1 MALAAQYPGHIVIAD
16 DPQNIIFGT
25 CQVGDEFGE
34 VKSASVKRT
43 ADKEDLANAK
53 GSLKAAVLRNPRFE
67 LTLETLFT
75 ADVAA
80 PGLGEQ
86 IAFPL
91 VDVVG
96 RILDV
101 EVKWEDASGRMLSI
115 TATKWDSLNGE
126 TAEHFDGNTWTDV
139 EDTVEVSTPA
149 APTLSTAVINAAGTV
164 LTLTFNA
171 PVTTPI
177 ISSGV
182 TLAASVTGAVGA
194 VYASGSGSNVI
205 VYNLSAEI
213 QDADVVTLDYVQPGG
228 GIQSLGG
235 VDVASINDRAVTNN
249 STQV

>member
-25 CQVGDEFGE
+25 TQVGDEFGE

-53 GSLKAAVLRNPRFE
+53 GSLKAAILRNPRFE
-67 LTLETLFT
+67 LSLETLFT
-75 ADVAA
+75 ADVSA
-80 PGLGEQ
+80 PGIGEQ
-86 IAFPL
+86 ILFPL
-91 VDVVG
+91 VGVVG

-115 TATKWDSLNGE
+115 TATKWDSLTGE
-126 TAEHFDGNTWTDV
+126 TAEHFDGASWTPV
-139 EDTVEVSTPA
+139 EDTVEVSSPN
-149 APTLSTAVINAAGTV
+149 APTVTAAVINAAGTT
-164 LTLTFNA
+164 LTLTFSA
-171 PVTTPI
+171 PVTTPV
-177 ISSGV
+177 ISTGI
-182 TLAASVTGAVGA
+182 TLAASVTGAVNA
-194 VYASGSGSNVI
+194 LYASGSGSNVI

-213 QDADVVTLDYVQPGG
+213 QDADVVTMDYVQPGN
-228 GIQSLGG
+228 GIQSLAG